1 MNGTQKGSV
10 RALVI
15 STLQRFGNLP
25 CAEIERRGKIAE
37 GGSRSILKGLRA
49 ENKARIYEW
58 ARHSEN
64 SAPHAVWALGSDPD
78 AERPAPKPR
87 PSRAMVAKGSPFG
100 DDERTPDLPMDY
112 PVKTVFAGGVNPWL
126 L

>member
-78 AERPAPKPR
+78 AERQSPAR
-87 PSRAMVAKGSPFG
+87 PGRWLRRAVRSEMTSGHRTCRWTIRSRRCSRAG
-100 DDERTPDLPMDY
+100 
-112 PVKTVFAGGVNPWL
+112 
-126 L
+126 